1 MSDKKYQFELTENQ
15 AELIN
20 RLIGFKIRETVAWD
34 AKEYE
39 DTLKLSKDINR
50 QIGYYQG
57 LEKTK
62 KVENED

>member
-20 RLIGFKIRETVAWD
+20 KLIGFRLKETVAWS

-50 QIGYYQG
+50 QMGYYKG
-57 LEKTK
+57 LEKITEL
-62 KVENED
+62 VDD